1 MKERKL
7 KLFFMVRIG
16 YTMITHTNVRHPTAK
31 DVVSMSS
38 EKKIYNLLRVL
49 V

>member
-7 KLFFMVRIG
+7 KLFFYGRNIG

-38 EKKIYNLLRVL
+38 EKEFIIC
-49 V
+49 